1 MEAAP
6 HPAAAPRR
14 RAWLRWL
21 WWTCFWSGIGLLT
34 ALQFYFAWK
43 AEYGTEGEQLEFQTA
58 LMRRMPGWLIWGVFS
73 IFIARLAREFPLGR
87 RRGGSFWLHAG
98 MSFGVAI
105 LHAAIRIPIEFMP
118 YALETIQKESP
129 GATYFDVYWVAMLW
143 YLPPGIV
150 MYWAILAVC
159 SALHYRERLSE
170 KEVQAATLETQLSEA
185 RLSALKMQLQPHFL
199 FNTLHSIGALART
212 GRGEEVVRVVTGLSD
227 LLRRVLT
234 GGASQQVRLEEELDF
249 VDRYLDIEG
258 LRFQDRLRI
267 TRQIEEQA
275 LDALVPNLI
284 LQPLV
289 ENAIRHGISV
299 APQSGRV
306 EVRASRHADRL
317 LIEVRD
323 DGPGPGGP
331 PVGGGI
337 GLANVRGRLQELY
350 GERASLELVHDTWG
364 ETGGS
369 GTCARLSLPFERAL
383 PGEGET
389 Q

>member
-6 HPAAAPRR
+6 RPAAAPPR

-21 WWTCFWSGIGLLT
+21 WWTCFWSGIGFLT

-43 AEYGTEGEQLEFQTA
+43 AEYGADGEQLEFQTA
-58 LMRRMPGWLIWGVFS
+58 LMRRMPGWLIWGLFS
-73 IFIARLAREFPLGR
+73 IGIARLARQFPLGR

-98 MSFGVAI
+98 TSLVVAVI
-105 LHAAIRIPIEFMP
+105 HASIRIPLEFMP
-118 YALETIQKESP
+118 YALETIQEENP
-129 GATYFDVYWVAMLW
+129 GATYFDVYWVAILW

-185 RLSALKMQLQPHFL
+185 RLAALKMQLQPHFL

-234 GGASQQVRLEEELDF
+234 GGGSQQVRLEEELDF
-249 VDRYLDIEG
+249 VDRYLEIEG

-267 TRQIEEQA
+267 TRKIDAET
-275 LDALVPNLI
+275 LDARVPNLI

-299 APQSGRV
+299 APQAGRV
-306 EVRASRHADRL
+306 EVRASRDGDRL
-317 LIEVRD
+317 LLEVRD

-331 PVGGGI
+331 PIGGGI
-337 GLANVRGRLQELY
+337 GLSNVRGRLEELY
-350 GERASLELVHDTWG
+350 GESASLELVHDTWG
-364 ETGGS
+364 ETGGT
-369 GTCARLSLPFERAL
+369 GTCARLSLPFEREPA
-383 PGEGET
+383 PEGDS